1 MLLRHAALLLAA
13 PLLALA
19 VACGDDDDDDPT
31 ATPTTPASTATT
43 ATSTVPASPTTPAT
57 AAPTTDGTVA
67 PQNPGSTDP
76 VTTKPMPDPL
86 TTVPRLQDVRMG
98 VHPENGGWERIVFE
112 FEGGLPPA
120 RIEYVDSVAECG
132 SGNAVELEGE
142 AILEVTF
149 QGAAAH
155 TDAGQRTFAEQE
167 LEGPGETITETK
179 EHCDFEALLA
189 WAVGVTGE
197 QNFKVTTLDSPP
209 RLVIDV
215 KQ

>member
-1 MLLRHAALLLAA
+1 MLLRRSALLLVA
-13 PLLALA
+13 PLLVLA

-31 ATPTTPASTATT
+31 ATPTQPASTATT
-43 ATSTVPASPTTPAT
+43 ATTTTPASPTSAAT

-67 PQNPGSTDP
+67 PQNPGGTDP
-76 VTTKPMPDPL
+76 VTTKPVPDPL
-86 TTVPRLQDVRMG
+86 TTVPLLQDVRMG

-120 RIEYVDSVAECG
+120 EVEYVDSVSACG

-142 AILEVTF
+142 AILSVTF

-167 LEGPGETITETK
+167 LEGPGTTITETK

-189 WAVGVTGE
+189 WAVGLTGE
-197 QNFKVTTLDSPP
+197 QNFKVTTLPNPP
-209 RLVIDV
+209 RLVIDI